1 MTLLA
6 LLLAIAGPTHPP
18 VALTRIT
25 LVVDAPTW
33 QDIRASEFL
42 PVGFGTGYLAGNA
55 QVRLCG
61 RLTCL
66 VLTLEDTAQ
75 GRRVGDVILGV
86 TPVDGSALAERLA
99 ADSLPPVV
107 DIVAAPPPPDLDGA
121 VSEPP
126 LMYYLEAATIAIS
139 DNMLRRLEPLLR
151 SAGADVV
158 PEGEGLVVLFPNQI
172 LRLVPDYRGP
182 GVERMAWRL
191 RREANGNPT
200 YRFGGV
206 SRLRFGPGRIATW
219 TF

>member
-6 LLLAIAGPTHPP
+6 LLLAVAGPTHPP
-18 VALTRIT
+18 VALTRVT

-33 QDIRASEFL
+33 ADIRASEFL
-42 PVGFGTGYLAGNA
+42 PVGFGAGYLAGNA

-66 VLTLEDTAQ
+66 ILTPEDTAH
-75 GRRVGDVILGV
+75 GRRVGDVMLGV
-86 TPVDGSALAERLA
+86 VPVDGSALAAHLA
-99 ADSLPPVV
+99 ADSLAPVV
-107 DIVAAPPPPDLDGA
+107 EIVAAPPTPDFDATAG
-121 VSEPP
+121 EPP
-126 LMYYLEAATIAIS
+126 LMYYLESATIALS
-139 DNMLRRLEPLLR
+139 DHILRRLEPLLR
-151 SAGADVV
+151 SAGADVI
-158 PEGEGLVVLFPNQI
+158 PEGEGWVVLFPNQT

-182 GVERMAWRL
+182 GVERLAWRL

-206 SRLRFGPGRIATW
+206 ARLRFGPGRVATW

>member
-1 MTLLA
+1 MTLIA
-6 LLLAIAGPTHPP
+6 LLLAVAGPTHPP
-18 VALTRIT
+18 VALTRVT
-25 LVVDAPTW
+25 VVVDAPTW
-33 QDIRASEFL
+33 QEIRASEFL
-42 PVGFGTGYLAGNA
+42 PVGFGAGYLAGNS

-66 VLTLEDTAQ
+66 VLTPEDTTQ

-86 TPVDGSALAERLA
+86 TPVDGSALAEHLA

-107 DIVAAPPPPDLDGA
+107 EIVAAPPRPDLDA
-121 VSEPP
+121 PVAEPP

-139 DNMLRRLEPLLR
+139 DSALRRLEPLLR

-158 PEGEGLVVLFPNQI
+158 PEGEGLVVLFPNQT

-182 GVERMAWRL
+182 GVELMVWRL

-206 SRLRFGPGRIATW
+206 SRLRFGPGRVATW